1 MKKTVD
7 LKMPEV
13 MELDRKELAEVGGGN
28 PALLLGPAIAIA
40 IYMYDNRDR
49 AIEGAKDAIKAYL

>member
-1 MKKTVD
+1 MEKTVD
-7 LKMPEV
+7 LKMPGVATMSTAGLKEV
-13 MELDRKELAEVGGGN
+13 DGGN
-28 PALLLGPAIAIA
+28 PLILLGPAIAIA